1 MTRALALTAALLLA
15 GATSAL
21 AQTHHSGAPTHP
33 RHAPGH
39 ERPDSAHHA
48 AMHALLTGRWSG
60 TVTSA
65 QGITS
70 SLTLALAHDSLQGM
84 TLTTDTGE
92 RIPTAKISNIAME
105 GTRLQWTQDL
115 SGASCKATAILRPA
129 TQLDR
134 ETVTGKMTCADGD
147 RTFVLRKT
155 TG

>member
-15 GATSAL
+15 SAASAG
-21 AQTHHSGAPTHP
+21 AQTHHSGARTHP
-33 RHAPGH
+33 PHAPGH

-70 SLTLALAHDSLQGM
+70 NLTLAVSHDSLQGM
-84 TLTTDTGE
+84 TLTTDSGE
-92 RIPTAKISNIAME
+92 RIPASRITNLGIE
-105 GTRLQWTQDL
+105 GTKLQWTQDL
-115 SGASCKATAILRPA
+115 SGASCKATAVLSPA

-134 ETVTGKMTCADGD
+134 ETVKGKMTCPDGD

-155 TG
+155 AG

>member
-15 GATSAL
+15 SATSAV

-48 AMHALLTGRWSG
+48 AMHALLTGRWTG

-70 SLTLALAHDSLQGM
+70 DLTLAVAHDSLQGM
-84 TLTTDTGE
+84 TLTTGTGE
-92 RIPTAKISNIAME
+92 RIPVARISNLAIE
-105 GTRLQWTQDL
+105 GTRLQWTHDL
-115 SGASCKATAILRPA
+115 SGASCTATAVLSPA
-129 TQLDR
+129 TQRDR
-134 ETVTGKMTCADGD
+134 ETVKGKMTCADGD
-147 RTFVLRKT
+147 RTFILRKT